1 MLLDA
6 YLRAETVQ
14 SMSRLT
20 DTARAAVQRSQR
32 TATLPDWWIAA
43 GGVLLA
49 LIVLALILQV
59 LNPGSD
65 ETTAQSDGTGVT
77 EPLAPSAGDQ
87 NTPALPTAGP
97 EDSAPTAKP
106 EPTPPPPAPTGPSFT
121 VTEGNGRGTIS
132 VPASA
137 NDFARSALRAL
148 YSGSTKVPVAPGSKP
163 VAALGT
169 FASPQLSDVSAAID
183 HGDSLQLF
191 FTMDPDGPGSLAQR
205 TVSIHVAEQGGAYAV
220 LVR

>member
-1 MLLDA
+1 
-6 YLRAETVQ
+6 
-14 SMSRLT
+14 MSRLT

-59 LNPGSD
+59 LNPGPV
-65 ETTAQSDGTGVT
+65 ETTAQSDGPGVT
-77 EPLAPSAGDQ
+77 EPLTPPTDGQPSPASPSPSADDST
-87 NTPALPTAGP
+87 TPAEP
-97 EDSAPTAKP
+97 APQ
-106 EPTPPPPAPTGPSFT
+106 PATPTGPAFT

-132 VPASA
+132 VPAAA

-163 VAALGT
+163 AASLGS
-169 FASPQLSDVSAAID
+169 FASPQLSDVTAAIN

-205 TVSIHVAEQGGAYAV
+205 TVSIYVTDQGGAYAV